1 MKPLSFCLITTF
13 YPPHHFGGDA
23 IFVERLAAALTGDG
37 HSVEVI
43 YDSDA
48 FNRTGAAPR
57 SSDHLA
63 AAVVE
68 DIGRGAIGR
77 MDLLAVHQLG
87 RPVLKQREIH
97 RLLSERKF
105 DVVHFHNVSLLG
117 GPAILGEGT
126 GVRLCTLHDY
136 WFVCAMHVLWRYER
150 EACTKRTC
158 IRCTLRGGRPVQWW
172 RYGGSARRQEETV
185 DAFITGSQFSKAAHI
200 ANGFHGPIEVI
211 PHFVPDHEPPSE
223 APQRSEPIRPFVLYA
238 GRLERLKGIADLV
251 RFFRTY
257 RNIDLLIAGSG
268 SLEDELRGEI
278 RELGHVRLLG
288 WRNETELRALY
299 AQALAAVV
307 PSLCYETFGL
317 SAAEAFSNGAPAVM
331 RDIGALTELAGG
343 GALLYRTD
351 SDLEAHLEMLR
362 SDPTVRDRLG
372 QAARDQY
379 EREFAAEIHLRKYY
393 ALIERVASKSR
404 TS

>member
-150 EACTKRTC
+150 EA
-158 IRCTLRGGRPVQWW
+158 
-172 RYGGSARRQEETV
+172 
-185 DAFITGSQFSKAAHI
+185 
-200 ANGFHGPIEVI
+200 
-211 PHFVPDHEPPSE
+211 
-223 APQRSEPIRPFVLYA
+223 
-238 GRLERLKGIADLV
+238 
-251 RFFRTY
+251 
-257 RNIDLLIAGSG
+257 
-268 SLEDELRGEI
+268 
-278 RELGHVRLLG
+278 
-288 WRNETELRALY
+288 
-299 AQALAAVV
+299 
-307 PSLCYETFGL
+307 
-317 SAAEAFSNGAPAVM
+317 
-331 RDIGALTELAGG
+331 
-343 GALLYRTD
+343 
-351 SDLEAHLEMLR
+351 
-362 SDPTVRDRLG
+362 
-372 QAARDQY
+372 
-379 EREFAAEIHLRKYY
+379 
-393 ALIERVASKSR
+393 
-404 TS
+404 